1 MNKDHVLDFN
11 IYQEMMNNV
20 DKKLV
25 PQVKEMNKIYLW
37 KWQKWT
43 MKKLLGSLRVWYEKW
58 KNPTSF
64 YYNLGYALNSKY
76 Y

>member
-25 PQVKEMNKIYLW
+25 PQVKEMNKIYL
-37 KWQKWT
+37 
-43 MKKLLGSLRVWYEKW
+43 
-58 KNPTSF
+58 
-64 YYNLGYALNSKY
+64 
-76 Y
+76 

>member
-43 MKKLLGSLRVWYEKW
+43 MKKPLVSSLRVKDMKNEKI
-58 KNPTSF
+58 
-64 YYNLGYALNSKY
+64 LQVLL
-76 Y
+76 